1 MCTFTWPQRIL
12 DVSEGHITGQVTDLL
27 TFEEWSKIVTSS
39 TFDTTTQN
47 MLRSYIQN
55 LASINDP
62 EMKIKIANE
71 AIEFLHNSSAKR
83 VRDENL

>member
-12 DVSEGHITGQVTDLL
+12 DVSDGHITGQVTDLL

-47 MLRSYIQN
+47 MMQSYLQN

-71 AIEFLHNSSAKR
+71 AIRFLHNSSANR